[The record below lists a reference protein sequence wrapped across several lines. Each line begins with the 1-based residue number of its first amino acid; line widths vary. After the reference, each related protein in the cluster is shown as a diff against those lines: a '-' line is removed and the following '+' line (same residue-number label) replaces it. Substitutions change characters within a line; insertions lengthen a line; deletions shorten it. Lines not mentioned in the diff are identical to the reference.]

1 MKGIKKVWSECD
13 VSSNLS
19 FSDKY
24 CRIKSTIFSSELQLI
39 MNIKLHKIEFLL
51 M

>member
-1 MKGIKKVWSECD
+1 MKGIKKLWSECG

-19 FSDKY
+19 FSDKFSL
-24 CRIKSTIFSSELQLI
+24 IKSIIFSSELQLSRS
-39 MNIKLHKIEFLL
+39 IKLHKIEFLL